1 MPKLV
6 IIYGTGSHNTE
17 MMARAIQEGARTEGI
32 EVVLE
37 NVNDANKNDIW
48 DADAIAVGSPN
59 YNHAMMPT
67 VRKFLSELADID
79 LSGKTGLAFGSY
91 GWSFEATEGINEIL
105 ASRGVE
111 MMADLCVKRMPGEDD
126 LEECRKAGVLL
137 ARNSKRMEVLY
148 V

>member
-1 MPKLV
+1 MPKLI

-17 MMARAIQEGARTEGI
+17 MMAMAIQDGARTEGI
-32 EVVLE
+32 EVVIE
-37 NVNDANKNDIW
+37 NVNDASKNDIV

-59 YNHAMMPT
+59 YNHAMMPA
-67 VRKFLSELADID
+67 VSKFLSELADTD

-105 ASRGVE
+105 ASHGVE

-126 LEECRKAGVLL
+126 LDECRKAGMML
-137 ARNSKRMEVLY
+137 ARNLKRKEVLY